1 MKKFLLAVAAFAAVS
16 SVSAQET
23 YNYFDADDV
32 DANGWLWFDTQAKID
47 KYVGFQGMGQNP
59 KIMLL
64 SARYEDE
71 NYQYPEPYADPDVK
85 GWNINGELGGDGA
98 KTGAIVLCAGSSS
111 LGSLD
116 KPNGGGILMY
126 LPDCAEFHM
135 FLSTEGD
142 RIVPALWGANKEWK
156 EPIDCGVIK
165 TYVNMGLF
173 GSPLVKAPQYE
184 WLNMQNLINTVDD
197 VNRTLASPKGVKVTA
212 LIRNNINVPLYI
224 HGIKVMTYTKASNSE
239 AGIDDVLGGSALSLS
254 FNGNAVNATEAADM
268 SVYSVSGAKVAEAH
282 GTTFA
287 LDNLAPGAYVVKAV
301 SANGT
306 ATIKVVR

>member
-16 SVSAQET
+16 SVSAQEI
-23 YNYFDADDV
+23 YNYFDAADV
-32 DANGWLWFDTQAKID
+32 DANGWLWFDTQEKIE
-47 KYVGFQGMGQNP
+47 KYVGFPSMSGNP
-59 KIMLL
+59 KVMLMADDIIDSWAEPTCDPNIVGYNADGVQGGEGSKIGGIILPPAKDFL
-64 SARYEDE
+64 S
-71 NYQYPEPYADPDVK
+71 V
-85 GWNINGELGGDGA
+85 
-98 KTGAIVLCAGSSS
+98 
-111 LGSLD
+111 
-116 KPNGGGILMY
+116 NGGGIYMF
-126 LPDCAEFHM
+126 LPDCAEFNAV
-135 FLSTEGD
+135 LSSEG
-142 RIVPALWGANKEWK
+142 ILWSMWCGGGLGEVERVDYKRTNFCMPPFVKFSNYNYAEWRNIQN
-156 EPIDCGVIK
+156 EGEED
-165 TYVNMGLF
+165 
-173 GSPLVKAPQYE
+173 KAKDENAFIIQ
-184 WLNMQNLINTVDD
+184 Q
-197 VNRTLASPKGVKVTA
+197 PKGTKLTAA
-212 LIRNNINVPLYI
+212 LIACVSSPVIV